1 VVNGKDTKLIPDPE
15 NYDKFYMKNIVDWW
29 KKKASNRYET
39 LKSESRIRTDMEV
52 WTSGKELD
60 IIR

>member
-1 VVNGKDTKLIPDPE
+1 
-15 NYDKFYMKNIVDWW
+15 MKNIVDWW